1 MIICIL
7 FYTWVE
13 TFFLEQELLLATV
26 FIFCIATS
34 NIGFGDASKPFNV
47 LSFGAVGDGKTDD
60 SPVNTLILIFLFLS
74 KKKKKLSFLI
84 NEEENFH

>member
-1 MIICIL
+1 
-7 FYTWVE
+7 
-13 TFFLEQELLLATV
+13 
-26 FIFCIATS
+26 
-34 NIGFGDASKPFNV
+34 V